1 MRLIDSHRLS
11 GPNIYTSRPVAVA
24 RLELDGLTGQE
35 TSDCP
40 GFMPRLTGALPGLA
54 GHHCAAGRPGGFLA
68 ALARG
73 TYFGHVTEHVAL
85 ELSALAGREVHFGR
99 TVWAGAEGRY
109 DVIMECPRD
118 EPASS
123 AVPRDLLTL
132 AMWVVTKIL
141 AERPAP
147 LRDALEP
154 IAREMAAAR
163 LGVSTAALAAAARQ
177 RGIPV
182 RRSGSLSLLRLG
194 YGCHRRLAWAALT
207 GQTSAVGVD
216 IASDKVLAKELLAV
230 AGVPVPAGVVARSAA
245 SAAAALD
252 TLQAPLV
259 IKPCH
264 GNHGANVTVGVTSP
278 VQAAEAYQRASTS
291 GAEVVVEEYVP
302 GLDYRVLVVD
312 GHVVAAARLHP
323 ASVAGDGR
331 QDIEA
336 LVREANTDPRRGE
349 GHALPLTRIVLDE
362 HVRSHLAAQGRHPG
376 SVPGPGE
383 VADVRPAR

>member
-1 MRLIDSHRLS
+1 VRLIDSHRLS
-11 GPNIYTSRPVAVA
+11 GPNIYTSRPVSVA

-40 GFMPRLTGALPGLA
+40 GFDARLTSALPGLA
-54 GHHCAAGRPGGFLA
+54 GHHCAAGRPGGFLS

-85 ELSALAGREVHFGR
+85 ELSALAGREVAFGR

-109 DVIMECPRD
+109 DVIMECPQD

-123 AVPRDLLTL
+123 AVPQDLLTL
-132 AMWVVTKIL
+132 AMWVVTETL

-154 IAREMAAAR
+154 IARQVAAAQ

-194 YGCHRRLAWAALT
+194 YGCHRRLLWAALT
-207 GQTSAVGVD
+207 EQTSAVGVD
-216 IASDKVLAKELLAV
+216 IASDKVLAKELLAI

-245 SAAAALD
+245 GAAAALD
-252 TLQAPLV
+252 TLRAPLV
-259 IKPCH
+259 IKPRN

-302 GLDYRVLVVD
+302 GVDYRVLVVD
-312 GHVVAAARLHP
+312 GHVMAAARLHP
-323 ASVAGDGR
+323 A
-331 QDIEA
+331 
-336 LVREANTDPRRGE
+336 
-349 GHALPLTRIVLDE
+349 
-362 HVRSHLAAQGRHPG
+362 
-376 SVPGPGE
+376 
-383 VADVRPAR
+383 